1 MIPVLSRSRIVAIP
15 AAEPAPT
22 GLKRPKP
29 DRWSPRYDA
38 GWGYL
43 SPPKM
48 LTVLNATFPDVISSK
63 LKAEDRRSKLQLS
76 IEQVTIDTPIF
87 AGMERMF
94 CNCNRNTH
102 IFFNT

>member
-48 LTVLNATFPDVISSK
+48 LTNHPAFSKIRVLTDSS
-63 LKAEDRRSKLQLS
+63 
-76 IEQVTIDTPIF
+76 
-87 AGMERMF
+87 
-94 CNCNRNTH
+94 
-102 IFFNT
+102 